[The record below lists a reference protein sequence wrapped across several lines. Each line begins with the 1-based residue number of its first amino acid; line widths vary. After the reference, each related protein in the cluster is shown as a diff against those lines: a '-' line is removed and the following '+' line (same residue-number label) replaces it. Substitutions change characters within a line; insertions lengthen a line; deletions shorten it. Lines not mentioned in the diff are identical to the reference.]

1 MEETEKEREERV
13 KQWEDFLDEGEEE
26 EAKNSKDKDGQKTVA
41 NTDQSTTET
50 VS

>member
-13 KQWEDFLDEGEEE
+13 KQWEDFLDEGE
-26 EAKNSKDKDGQKTVA
+26 AKNSKDKDGQKTVA
-41 NTDQSTTET
+41 TKDQSTTET